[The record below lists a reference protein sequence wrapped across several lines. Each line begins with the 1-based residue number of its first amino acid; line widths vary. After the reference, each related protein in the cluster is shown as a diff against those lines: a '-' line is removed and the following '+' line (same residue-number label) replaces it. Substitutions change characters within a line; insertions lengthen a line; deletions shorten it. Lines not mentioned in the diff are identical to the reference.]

1 MIQPLI
7 RRARRVAIAATAA
20 AAALAVVAGPAS
32 AHPLGNFTINH
43 YAEVRVGERQIQLD
57 VVIDMAEIPAFTEQ
71 QRLDTNADGSV
82 SAAELA
88 AARQPSCQ
96 TLSSSL
102 SLQLDGRPMALSQTG
117 AGLQL
122 LPGAGGLKTLRTVC
136 EFVATP
142 AAPITSGASV
152 AFEDRSYVD
161 RIGWREIVVSG
172 DGTTVVAPGTEPAT
186 RSARLTR
193 YPTDLLTQPLD
204 ERGASISVTPG
215 GPALPPLQPMDAQ
228 PLGASNA
235 PTSIVAGAV
244 PGGVGDELAALVGA
258 SDLTLPA
265 LVMSMLIAAGLGAIH
280 AVSPGHGKTVMAAY
294 LVGSQGTPRHA
305 VALGLTV
312 TASHTFGVIG
322 LALLTLLAGDL
333 VPPERLYP
341 VLGLASGLTVVAI
354 GTWLLVQRVRG
365 LTRNAALRA
374 AHRSGTVHPHD
385 HDHDHDHESPLTAS
399 SEHSHGGVRH
409 SHTPAPGASL
419 SWRSLILLG
428 FAGGLVPSA
437 SALILL
443 LGAVAAGR
451 PGYGLALAV
460 AFGLGM
466 AAVLTGIGL
475 AVVRAGR
482 VLDRMPSL
490 GRLARFAP
498 AVPWLSA
505 AVVTAAGIFLTS
517 QALVQRF

>member
-1 MIQPLI
+1 MTKRLRRLI
-7 RRARRVAIAATAA
+7 LAATAA
-20 AAALAVVAGPAS
+20 AAAVAVLAGPAS

-71 QRLDTNADGSV
+71 QRLDTNGDGSV
-82 SAAELA
+82 SSAELA
-88 AARQPSCQ
+88 AAREPSCQ
-96 TLSSSL
+96 ALASSL
-102 SLQLDGRPMALSQTG
+102 VLQTDGRPMALRLTG

-136 EFVATP
+136 EFTATP
-142 AAPITSGASV
+142 ARPITGATQV
-152 AFEDRSYVD
+152 TFEDRSYAD

-172 DGTTVVAPGTEPAT
+172 DGTTVVASGTESAT
-186 RSARLTR
+186 RSSRLTH

-204 ERGASISVTPG
+204 ERAATISVTPG
-215 GPALPPLQPMDAQ
+215 GPALAPLRPSDAQ
-228 PLGASNA
+228 PLGAASA

-258 SDLTLPA
+258 SDLTIPA
-265 LVMSMLIAAGLGAIH
+265 LVISMLIAAGLGAIH

-305 VALGLTV
+305 IALGLTV

-333 VPPERLYP
+333 LPPEKLYP

-365 LTRNAALRA
+365 LTRNAAHRA
-374 AHRSGTVHPHD
+374 AHRSGAEHD
-385 HDHDHDHESPLTAS
+385 HDHSHDHDHEPLPNATG
-399 SEHSHGGVRH
+399 EHSHGGIRH
-409 SHTPAPGASL
+409 SHAPPAGTTL

-475 AVVRAGR
+475 AVVRAGKM
-482 VLDRMPSL
+482 LDRMPSL
-490 GRLARFAP
+490 GRLTRFAP

-505 AVVTAAGIFLTS
+505 AVVTGAGIFLTS

>member
-1 MIQPLI
+1 MTKLLVL
-7 RRARRVAIAATAA
+7 RRLALAATAA
-20 AAALAVVAGPAS
+20 AAAVGILAAPAS

-71 QRLDTNADGSV
+71 QRLDTNGDGSV
-82 SAAELA
+82 SPAELA
-88 AARQPSCQ
+88 AAREPTCR
-96 TLSSSL
+96 TLATSL
-102 SLQLDGRPMALSQTG
+102 VLEMDARPMALRLTG

-142 AAPITSGASV
+142 AAPIAGTAAVS
-152 AFEDRSYVD
+152 FEDRSYAD
-161 RIGWREIVVSG
+161 RIGWREIVVAG
-172 DGTTVVAPGTEPAT
+172 DGTTVVAPGTESAT
-186 RSARLTR
+186 RSSRLTH

-204 ERGASISVTPG
+204 ERSAAISVTPG
-215 GPALPPLQPMDAQ
+215 GPTLPPLQPPDAQ
-228 PLGASNA
+228 SLGAASA

-265 LVMSMLIAAGLGAIH
+265 LIVSMLIAAGLGAIH

-322 LALLTLLAGDL
+322 LALLTLLAGDFL
-333 VPPERLYP
+333 PPERLYP

-365 LTRNAALRA
+365 LRRNDAHRA
-374 AHRSGTVHPHD
+374 EHRSGAEHEHNHD
-385 HDHDHDHESPLTAS
+385 HVHGAS
-399 SEHSHGGVRH
+399 NTNEHSHGGIRH
-409 SHTPAPGASL
+409 SHAPVAGTTL

-451 PGYGLALAV
+451 PGYGLALAI

-475 AVVRAGR
+475 AVVRAGKII
-482 VLDRMPSL
+482 DRMPSL

-505 AVVTAAGIFLTS
+505 AVVTAAGVFLTS

>member
-1 MIQPLI
+1 MRQLV
-7 RRARRVAIAATAA
+7 ARKARQLALAATAA
-20 AAALAVVAGPAS
+20 AAGVALLAGPAS

-71 QRLDTNADGSV
+71 QRLDTNGDGSV
-82 SAAELA
+82 SSAELA
-88 AARQPSCQ
+88 AAREPSCE
-96 TLSSSL
+96 TLAPSL
-102 SLQLDGRPMALSQTG
+102 VLQLNNRPMPLRLTG

-142 AAPITSGASV
+142 AAPITATAAVS
-152 AFEDRSYVD
+152 FEDRSYAD

-172 DGTTVVAPGTEPAT
+172 DGTTVVAPGTESAT
-186 RSARLTR
+186 RSSRLTH

-204 ERGASISVTPG
+204 ERDATISVTPG
-215 GPALPPLQPMDAQ
+215 GPTLPLLQPKDAQ
-228 PLGASNA
+228 PLGAASA

-265 LVMSMLIAAGLGAIH
+265 LVTSMLIAAGLGAIH

-333 VPPERLYP
+333 LPPERLYP

-365 LTRNAALRA
+365 LTRNAAHRA
-374 AHRSGTVHPHD
+374 AHRPGAGHA
-385 HDHDHDHESPLTAS
+385 HDHDHERGAS
-399 SEHSHGGVRH
+399 VTSEHSHGGIRH
-409 SHTPAPGASL
+409 SHAPAAGTTL

-475 AVVRAGR
+475 AVVRAGKMI
-482 VLDRMPSL
+482 DRMPSL
-490 GRLARFAP
+490 GRLTRFAP

-505 AVVTAAGIFLTS
+505 AVVTGAGIFLTS

>member
-1 MIQPLI
+1 MTPVLVRWL
-7 RRARRVAIAATAA
+7 RRIGIAAMAGAA
-20 AAALAVVAGPAS
+20 SAALLAGPAS

-57 VVIDMAEIPAFTEQ
+57 LVIDMAEIPAFTEQ
-71 QRLDTNADGSV
+71 QRLDTNRDGSV
-82 SAAELA
+82 SSAELA
-88 AARQPSCQ
+88 AAREASCL
-96 TLSSSL
+96 TLASNL
-102 SLQLDGRPMALSQTG
+102 VLQVEGRPMALRLTG

-136 EFVATP
+136 EFVAEP
-142 AAPITSGASV
+142 AAPLTGAATV
-152 AFEDRSYVD
+152 NFEDRSYAD

-172 DGTTVVAPGTEPAT
+172 DGTRVVAPGTESVT
-186 RSARLTR
+186 RSSRLTH

-204 ERGASISVTPG
+204 ERAATISVTPG
-215 GPALPPLQPMDAQ
+215 GPTLPPLQPNDAQ
-228 PLGASNA
+228 ARGTASG

-265 LVMSMLIAAGLGAIH
+265 LVISLLIAAGLGAIH

-312 TASHTFGVIG
+312 TGSHTFGVIG
-322 LALLTLLAGDL
+322 LALLTLLAGDFL
-333 VPPERLYP
+333 PPERLYP
-341 VLGLASGLTVVAI
+341 VLGVVSGLTVVAI

-365 LTRNAALRA
+365 LTQKAAHTA
-374 AHRSGTVHPHD
+374 AHRSGAQHA
-385 HDHDHDHESPLTAS
+385 HDHDHDHEPLASAS
-399 SEHSHGGVRH
+399 STHSHGGIRH
-409 SHTPAPGASL
+409 SHAPEAGTTL

-475 AVVRAGR
+475 AVVRAGKL
-482 VLDRMPSL
+482 LDRMPSL
-490 GRLARFAP
+490 GRLTRLAP

>member
-1 MIQPLI
+1 MRHVLARSL
-7 RRARRVAIAATAA
+7 RRIAMAAMAA
-20 AAALAVVAGPAS
+20 AASVAILVGPAS

-57 VVIDMAEIPAFTEQ
+57 AVIDMAEIPAFTEQ
-71 QRLDTNADGSV
+71 QRLDTNRDGSV
-82 SAAELA
+82 SAAELS
-88 AARQPSCQ
+88 AARESSCL
-96 TLSSSL
+96 TLATNL
-102 SLQLDGRPMALSQTG
+102 VLRLDDRPMALRLTR

-136 EFVATP
+136 EFVAAP
-142 AAPITSGASV
+142 QASLNDAATV
-152 AFEDRSYVD
+152 TFDDRSYPD

-172 DGTTVVAPGTEPAT
+172 DGTTVVATGTEPAS
-186 RSARLTR
+186 RSNRLTH

-204 ERGASISVTPG
+204 ERAATISVTPG
-215 GPALPPLQPMDAQ
+215 GPALPPLLPDDAQ
-228 PLGASNA
+228 PLGAASA
-235 PTSIVAGAV
+235 PTTIVAGAV

-258 SDLTLPA
+258 SDLTLQA
-265 LVMSMLIAAGLGAIH
+265 LVISLLIAAGLGAIH

-294 LVGSQGTPRHA
+294 LVGSRGTPRHA
-305 VALGLTV
+305 IALGLTV

-333 VPPERLYP
+333 LPPERLYP
-341 VLGLASGLTVVAI
+341 VLALVSGLTVVAI
-354 GTWLLVQRVRG
+354 GTWLLMQRVRG
-365 LTRNAALRA
+365 VTRTA
-374 AHRSGTVHPHD
+374 AHRAGHRSDVQDTHD
-385 HDHDHDHESPLTAS
+385 HNHDHEPHVDIAGT
-399 SEHSHGGVRH
+399 HSHGGVPHRH
-409 SHTPAPGASL
+409 APEAGATL

-475 AVVRAGR
+475 AVVQAGSMF
-482 VLDRMPSL
+482 DRMPAL
-490 GRLARFAP
+490 ARLTRFAP

>member
-1 MIQPLI
+1 MI
-7 RRARRVAIAATAA
+7 RRLALATMAA
-20 AAALAVVAGPAS
+20 AAAVAVLAGPAS

-71 QRLDTNADGSV
+71 QRLDTNGDGRV

-88 AARQPSCQ
+88 AAREQSCE
-96 TLSSSL
+96 TLSRSL
-102 SLQLDGRPMALSQTG
+102 LLEMNNRPMSPRLTAASL
-117 AGLQL
+117 AL

-136 EFVATP
+136 EFVARP
-142 AAPITSGASV
+142 PAPITGAVVVSF
-152 AFEDRSYVD
+152 ADRSYPD

-172 DGTTVVAPGTEPAT
+172 DGITVSAPGTESAT
-186 RSARLTR
+186 LSARLTH
-193 YPTDLLTQPLD
+193 YPTNLLTTPLD
-204 ERGASISVTPG
+204 ERSATIAVSPG
-215 GPALPPLQPMDAQ
+215 GPTRLPLQPSDAQ
-228 PLGASNA
+228 PLGASST
-235 PTSIVAGAV
+235 PSSIVAGAV

-258 SDLTLPA
+258 SDLTLSA
-265 LVMSMLIAAGLGAIH
+265 LVLSMLIAAGLGALH

-333 VPPERLYP
+333 LPPEKLYP

-365 LTRNAALRA
+365 FSRAAAHRA
-374 AHRSGTVHPHD
+374 AHRSGVEHM
-385 HDHDHDHESPLTAS
+385 HDHDHEPIAS
-399 SEHSHGGVRH
+399 DASEHSHGGIRH
-409 SHTPAPGASL
+409 SHAPAPGTKL

-451 PGYGLALAV
+451 PGYGLALAI

-482 VLDRMPSL
+482 LLDRMPSL
-490 GRLARFAP
+490 GRLARLAP

>member
-1 MIQPLI
+1 MTHLLLRWL
-7 RRARRVAIAATAA
+7 RRCGIAAMAA
-20 AAALAVVAGPAS
+20 AAGAAILAGPAS

-43 YAEVRVGERQIQLD
+43 YAEVRVGERQVQLD

-71 QRLDTNADGSV
+71 QRLDTNGDGTV
-82 SAAELA
+82 SATELA
-88 AARQPSCQ
+88 VAREPSCG
-96 TLSSSL
+96 TLATNL
-102 SLQLDGRPMALSQTG
+102 VLQMDGRPMALRMTD

-136 EFVATP
+136 EFVAEP
-142 AAPITSGASV
+142 GAPLTGAASV
-152 AFEDRSYVD
+152 TFEDRSYPD

-172 DGTTVVAPGTEPAT
+172 DGTTVVAPGTESTT
-186 RSARLTR
+186 RSSRLTH
-193 YPTDLLTQPLD
+193 YPTNLLTQPLD
-204 ERGASISVTPG
+204 ERAATISVTPG
-215 GPALPPLQPMDAQ
+215 GPTLPPLQPNDAQ
-228 PLGASNA
+228 PLGAPNA

-265 LVMSMLIAAGLGAIH
+265 LVISLLIAAGLGAIH

-294 LVGSQGTPRHA
+294 LVGSQGTARHA

-333 VPPERLYP
+333 LPPDRLYP
-341 VLGLASGLTVVAI
+341 VLGLVSGLTVVAI

-365 LTRNAALRA
+365 LTRNAAHRA
-374 AHRSGTVHPHD
+374 AHRSGSEHAHD
-385 HDHDHDHESPLTAS
+385 HSHNHEPLRSAT
-399 SEHSHGGVRH
+399 SEHSHGGIRH
-409 SHTPAPGASL
+409 SHAPAAGTTL

-475 AVVRAGR
+475 AVLRAGKL
-482 VLDRMPSL
+482 LDRMPSL
-490 GRLARFAP
+490 GRLTRYAP

-505 AVVTAAGIFLTS
+505 AVVTGAGIFLTS

>member
-1 MIQPLI
+1 MTRLLL
-7 RRARRVAIAATAA
+7 RMFRRVILAATGAA
-20 AAALAVVAGPAS
+20 AAVALVAGPAS

-71 QRLDTNADGSV
+71 QRLDTNGDGSV

-88 AARQPSCQ
+88 AARQTSCETLAPS
-96 TLSSSL
+96 LL
-102 SLQLDGRPMALSQTG
+102 LQVANGPMVLRLTG
-117 AGLQL
+117 AGLEL
-122 LPGAGGLKTLRTVC
+122 LPGAGGLKTLRMVC
-136 EFVATP
+136 EFVADLP
-142 AAPITSGASV
+142 APITAGAQVS
-152 AFEDRSYVD
+152 FEDRSYAD

-172 DGTTVVAPGTEPAT
+172 DGTTVAASGIESAT
-186 RSARLTR
+186 RSSRLTH

-204 ERGASISVTPG
+204 ERSAAISVTPG
-215 GPALPPLQPMDAQ
+215 GPSIPPLRPSDAQ
-228 PLGASNA
+228 PLGVATA
-235 PTSIVAGAV
+235 PASIVAGAV

-265 LVMSMLIAAGLGAIH
+265 LVISMLIAAGLGAIH

-312 TASHTFGVIG
+312 TASHTLGVIG

-333 VPPERLYP
+333 LPPEKLYP
-341 VLGLASGLTVVAI
+341 VLGLVSGLTVVAI

-365 LTRNAALRA
+365 LSRNAAHRA
-374 AHRSGTVHPHD
+374 AHRSGAEHH
-385 HDHDHDHESPLTAS
+385 HDHELHAS
-399 SEHSHGGVRH
+399 APAEHSHGGIKH
-409 SHTPAPGASL
+409 SHTPAPGTKL

-475 AVVRAGR
+475 AVVRAGKL
-482 VLDRMPSL
+482 LDRMPSL

-505 AVVTAAGIFLTS
+505 AVVTAAGVFLTS